1 MRLRSLKPKW
11 SALDGDGSVHARR
24 LAFWTTSIAALM
36 VTVLLSL
43 AVLSALPAVVLAV
56 SSGIFVR
63 FLGQWWSLRPIR
75 TSSLPPNLATFQFA
89 GGGIQCY
96 FDESAILRY
105 IHAWRWRVFAA
116 AAASCVC
123 LAALHIPELQQDLLT
138 GRVHGP
144 NWLNSLIQGCKL
156 FLPVPAAML
165 FLSVKGPGQL
175 WAGQLKSVIR
185 EKASTSVGRILM
197 HREIEGLGAGIDA
210 LWHALGIERRGEYQ
224 AAIERHLRTRTSEV
238 VARPEAAMA
247 ILEALIELGRQD
259 LQSLANALARY
270 REAECRVKAV
280 KALAA
285 ALGNPVDEMKAEE
298 LGGELEGLRQLAAE
312 RRWED
317 LQRRAAALENEI
329 DELAQRLRGRASQ
342 GPPVV
347 LAPGSDPYKLLGI
360 SVDSPTP
367 LFRKLRLRLAQ
378 LYHPDISDSTR
389 NSTKMAELNAAYD
402 AVMKDRERKGQ

>member
-1 MRLRSLKPKW
+1 MIPKW
-11 SALDGDGSVHARR
+11 SALDGEEYIHARR
-24 LAFWTTSIAALM
+24 VVFWITSVAVLM
-36 VTVLLSL
+36 VTVLLFL
-43 AVLSALPAVVLAV
+43 AVLSALPATLLAV
-56 SSGIFVR
+56 SSGILVR
-63 FLGQWWSLRPIR
+63 FLGQWWSLRPVR
-75 TSSLPPNLATFQFA
+75 TSYLPPNLATFQFA
-89 GGGIQCY
+89 GGGIHCY

-116 AAASCVC
+116 ATAGCVC
-123 LAALHIPELQQDLLT
+123 LAALHIPELQRDLLT
-138 GRVHGP
+138 GRVHSLKS
-144 NWLNSLIQGCKL
+144 LNSLIQGCKL

-165 FLSVKGPGQL
+165 FISVKGPGQL

-185 EKASTSVGRILM
+185 EKASASIGRILM

-210 LWHALGIERRGEYQ
+210 LWHALGIERRGEYR

-259 LQSLANALARY
+259 LQSLSNALGLY

-280 KALAA
+280 QALAA

-298 LGGELEGLRQLAAE
+298 LGGELESLRQLAAE

-317 LQRRAAALENEI
+317 LQLRASALENEI
-329 DELAQRLRGRASQ
+329 NELRQGLRGRATQ

-360 SVDSPTP
+360 NVDTPTP
-367 LFRKLRLRLAQ
+367 LVRKLRLRLAQ